1 MDNSTLPLGRK
12 YIIHCLLWLIAVLS
26 FQLSAQNQDKPIAID
41 KNIEL
46 IEHYYQ
52 KSSESLPH
60 LTVVQLA
67 NQVISQRDA
76 YNSDILAKTFV
87 LLAETASNNG
97 DMATAFQFAQD
108 GLQINATEPG
118 VRMRLHLKLAAAN
131 YTRGKFQLAQQHAE
145 QVLTASNS
153 DLWLHYRLIA
163 LAYRSMTYAL
173 MAEPELA
180 QADLKQLQQL
190 MSDNQEFSEHIHL
203 LEIIAVANIYLG
215 NYQTAIDLDLHIL
228 KLRFQLKRFTKISQT
243 YANLASAYRRLGR
256 YDDAYNAYW
265 EAKKY
270 AEQQQADI
278 NLAYALLGL
287 GEVLI
292 TQQNFGQAY
301 VYLTDA
307 EQLFNG
313 KNLPKPYLST
323 LIAFADAS
331 INIGEQER
339 AKQLINQALK
349 LASGIELTVEQAKLY
364 RIASQFNEQ
373 DGQFERALA
382 YLQKY
387 QQLAEKF
394 QPLTAVAAKSEQA
407 ATLDENTNLS
417 LALAYDSELKLQYI
431 KKFDEQRQL
440 ISILVALVF
449 VLTTVLIIAIV
460 KNNKRTIQYHTPEL
474 KHLTSPFY
482 SKKMYQQAYKQA
494 RYFQY
499 DLALAYLKIDNW
511 NELEYRCSKRTC
523 QEVTNTI
530 ASIIDSHIGEFDQ
543 AALLNDGEY
552 IVVFPHQTEQDAYA
566 KAQDL
571 SKALQANFFANLGD
585 FTLDIHYALESPIVQ
600 DIDPF
605 LFLSKLTEATAR
617 AKN

>member
-1 MDNSTLPLGRK
+1 
-12 YIIHCLLWLIAVLS
+12 
-26 FQLSAQNQDKPIAID
+26 
-41 KNIEL
+41 
-46 IEHYYQ
+46 
-52 KSSESLPH
+52 
-60 LTVVQLA
+60 
-67 NQVISQRDA
+67 
-76 YNSDILAKTFV
+76 
-87 LLAETASNNG
+87 
-97 DMATAFQFAQD
+97 
-108 GLQINATEPG
+108 
-118 VRMRLHLKLAAAN
+118 
-131 YTRGKFQLAQQHAE
+131 
-145 QVLTASNS
+145 
-153 DLWLHYRLIA
+153 
-163 LAYRSMTYAL
+163 

-323 LIAFADAS
+323 LIAFADAA

-417 LALAYDSELKLQYI
+417 LALAYDSELKLQYL
-431 KKFDEQRQL
+431 KKFDEQRQ
-440 ISILVALVF
+440 
-449 VLTTVLIIAIV
+449 
-460 KNNKRTIQYHTPEL
+460 
-474 KHLTSPFY
+474 
-482 SKKMYQQAYKQA
+482 
-494 RYFQY
+494 FQ
-499 DLALAYLKIDNW
+499 
-511 NELEYRCSKRTC
+511 
-523 QEVTNTI
+523 
-530 ASIIDSHIGEFDQ
+530 
-543 AALLNDGEY
+543 
-552 IVVFPHQTEQDAYA
+552 
-566 KAQDL
+566 
-571 SKALQANFFANLGD
+571 
-585 FTLDIHYALESPIVQ
+585 
-600 DIDPF
+600 F
-605 LFLSKLTEATAR
+605 LF
-617 AKN
+617 

>member
-1 MDNSTLPLGRK
+1 M
-12 YIIHCLLWLIAVLS
+12 S

-145 QVLTASNS
+145 QVLAASNS

-323 LIAFADAS
+323 LIAFADAA

-417 LALAYDSELKLQYI
+417 LALAYDSELKLQYL

-449 VLTTVLIIAIV
+449 VLITVLIIAIV

-552 IVVFPHQTEQDAYA
+552 IVVFPAPNRARCLRESTRSQQSATG
-566 KAQDL
+566 K
-571 SKALQANFFANLGD
+571 FF
-585 FTLDIHYALESPIVQ
+585 
-600 DIDPF
+600 
-605 LFLSKLTEATAR
+605 R
-617 AKN
+617 

>member
-449 VLTTVLIIAIV
+449 VLITVLIIAIV